1 MKNNTNPK
9 KTKRSAVFFSTIV
22 VALAMMMGFGGCANL
37 NDPSD
42 WDNWEMEQQSN
53 IEQVEDKKEEN
64 SNVENDV
71 VVPSNGGFNV
81 IKTSTSDSSK
91 KDERD
96 ARIAELEGMVAS
108 LTSEL
113 EDANATNSELVSAN
127 NILSNQNAEKDKVI
141 AEQKDALKEATNPF
155 AFDENGN
162 LTCDFEYA
170 EKAARRQNA
179 DGTWYYLVQAGKKL
193 ITTDVRS
200 CADYRPAYLDN
211 HFEAARN
218 GYQIIG
224 KAGNQYGVYSI
235 ACGGVAYVG
244 KANVNGYALVD
255 TTKQNGRG
263 GDFAAI
269 FHNSFVYVEDADAEY
284 GYSVY
289 LAGDYVA
296 PKPSNDSKKDD
307 TKKDNTIVIK
317 ETEKLCFICG
327 LDKDHCPGH
336 TTEKTIT
343 KTVTE
348 TVEKEICFICG
359 KDKDHCPGHVT
370 EKTITK
376 TVEVPGDTKY
386 IYVPVPTPADNTP
399 DNNPNRDD
407 DADFDNGPADMNP
420 DNNPNRDDDDDFDS
434 DDGPADMGDN
444 KDDGPAD
451 MGDNKDDGPADMNP
465 ENNPVEDDDF
475 GFNNN
480 NNNNDNGEGPS
491 DMNSAVSNNGDDDF
505 GGAND
510 GSPSDMDT
518 IVSSVVENES
528 NDAPENSY
536 ASGDE
541 QF

>member
-269 FHNSFVYVEDADAEY
+269 FHNSFVYVEDEEAEY

-296 PKPSNDSKKDD
+296 PKPANDSKKDD
-307 TKKDNTIVIK
+307 TKKDNTIVI
-317 ETEKLCFICG
+317 EK
-327 LDKDHCPGH
+327 
-336 TTEKTIT
+336 
-343 KTVTE
+343 V
-348 TVEKEICFICG
+348 VEVE
-359 KDKDHCPGHVT
+359 
-370 EKTITK
+370 K
-376 TVEVPGDTKY
+376 TVEVPVEKIVEVEKVVEVPVEKIVEVEKVVEVEVPGETKV
-386 IYVPVPTPADNTP
+386 IYVKDQTTDDETP
-399 DNNPNRDD
+399 DNNPKPDNDADFDTPENNPKPDD
-407 DADFDNGPADMNP
+407 DADFDQKSEDDV
-420 DNNPNRDDDDDFDS
+420 DNS
-434 DDGPADMGDN
+434 PADMGDK

-451 MGDNKDDGPADMNP
+451 MGNNQGDGPDDMNP
-465 ENNPVEDDDF
+465 ENNPVDDDDF

-480 NNNNDNGEGPS
+480 NNNNNNVESSPS
-491 DMNSAVSNNGDDDF
+491 DMNSAGSNNGDDDF

-518 IVSSVVENES
+518 IVSSVVEIES
-528 NDAPENSY
+528 NDAPANSY
-536 ASGDE
+536 ASGDD

>member
-42 WDNWEMEQQSN
+42 WDNWEMEQKSN

-81 IKTSTSDSSK
+81 IKTSTNNDSSS
-91 KDERD
+91 ESD
-96 ARIAELEGMVAS
+96 AIIAELKDKIAS

-113 EDANATNSELVSAN
+113 EGATSTINGLTSEN

-141 AEQKDALKEATNPF
+141 AAQKDALKEATNPF

-200 CADYRPAYLDN
+200 CADYRPEYLDN

-224 KAGNQYGVYSI
+224 KAGSKYGIYSI

-269 FHNSFVYVEDADAEY
+269 FHNSFVYVEDAEAEY

-296 PKPSNDSKKDD
+296 PKPTNDSKKED

-343 KTVTE
+343 KT
-348 TVEKEICFICG
+348 I
-359 KDKDHCPGHVT
+359 
-370 EKTITK
+370 
-376 TVEVPGDTKY
+376 EVPGDTKY
-386 IYVPVPTPADNTP
+386 IYVPVPTPADKTP

-407 DADFDNGPADMNP
+407 DADFDDGPADMNP
-420 DNNPNRDDDDDFDS
+420 DNNPNRDDDDFDS

-480 NNNNDNGEGPS
+480 NNNNDNDEGPS
-491 DMNSAVSNNGDDDF
+491 DMN
-505 GGAND
+505 
-510 GSPSDMDT
+510 T
-518 IVSSVVENES
+518 VSSVVEIEN
-528 NDAPENSY
+528 NDAPQNSY
-536 ASGDE
+536 ASGDD

>member
-42 WDNWEMEQQSN
+42 WDNWEMEEKSN

-81 IKTSTSDSSK
+81 IKTSTNNDSSS
-91 KDERD
+91 ESD

-108 LTSEL
+108 LTSKL

-141 AEQKDALKEATNPF
+141 AAQKDALKEATNPF

-200 CADYRPAYLDN
+200 CADYRPEYMDN

-224 KAGNQYGVYSI
+224 KAGSSYGIYSI

-296 PKPSNDSKKDD
+296 PKPSNDTKKDD
-307 TKKDNTIVIK
+307 NKKDNTIVI
-317 ETEKLCFICG
+317 EK
-327 LDKDHCPGH
+327 
-336 TTEKTIT
+336 
-343 KTVTE
+343 V
-348 TVEKEICFICG
+348 VEVE
-359 KDKDHCPGHVT
+359 
-370 EKTITK
+370 K
-376 TVEVPGDTKY
+376 TVEVPVEKIVEVEKVVEVPVEKIVEVEKVVEVEVPGETKV
-386 IYVPVPTPADNTP
+386 IYVKDPTTDDKTP
-399 DNNPNRDD
+399 ENNPKRDD
-407 DADFDNGPADMNP
+407 DADFTTPE
-420 DNNPNRDDDDDFDS
+420 NNPNRS
-434 DDGPADMGDN
+434 DDEDYDQKSEDDVDNSPADMGDKKDEGPADMGN
-444 KDDGPAD
+444 TKDDGPAD

-475 GFNNN
+475 GSNNN
-480 NNNNDNGEGPS
+480 NNNNDNDNDEGPS
-491 DMNSAVSNNGDDDF
+491 DMN
-505 GGAND
+505 
-510 GSPSDMDT
+510 T
-518 IVSSVVENES
+518 IVSSSVVEIES
-528 NDAPENSY
+528 NDAPQNSY
-536 ASGDE
+536 ASGDD

>member
-42 WDNWEMEQQSN
+42 WDNWEMEEKSN

-81 IKTSTSDSSK
+81 IKTSTKDSSK

-170 EKAARRQNA
+170 EKAARRQNP

-193 ITTDVRS
+193 ITEDVRS
-200 CADYRPAYLDN
+200 CRDYSPEYLDN

-218 GYQIIG
+218 GYRIIG

-235 ACGGVAYVG
+235 ECGGVAYVG

-269 FHNSFVYVEDADAEY
+269 FHNSFVYVEDEEAEY

-296 PKPSNDSKKDD
+296 PKPSNDTKRNDD
-307 TKKDNTIVIK
+307 KKDNTTVV
-317 ETEKLCFICG
+317 EKVVEV
-327 LDKDHCPGH
+327 
-336 TTEKTIT
+336 EKTVEVPVEKIVEVE
-343 KTVTE
+343 KVVE
-348 TVEKEICFICG
+348 VPGEKEIIY
-359 KDKDHCPGHVT
+359 
-370 EKTITK
+370 
-376 TVEVPGDTKY
+376 VPGDTKY

-407 DADFDNGPADMNP
+407 DADFDDGPADMNP
-420 DNNPNRDDDDDFDS
+420 DNNPNRDDDDFDS

>member
-42 WDNWEMEQQSN
+42 WDNWEMEEKSN

-81 IKTSTSDSSK
+81 IKTSTKDSSE
-91 KDERD
+91 KDESD
-96 ARIAELEGMVAS
+96 ARIAELEDKVAS

-141 AEQKDALKEATNPF
+141 AAQKDALKEATNPF

-179 DGTWYYLVQAGKKL
+179 DGTWYYQIGDGEKL

-200 CADYRPAYLDN
+200 CRDYRPDYLDN
-211 HFEAARN
+211 HFDAARN

-224 KAGNQYGVYSI
+224 KAGSSYGVYSI

-255 TTKQNGRG
+255 TTKQTGRG

-296 PKPSNDSKKDD
+296 PKPANDSKKDD
-307 TKKDNTIVIK
+307 TKKDNTIVI
-317 ETEKLCFICG
+317 EKVVEV
-327 LDKDHCPGH
+327 
-336 TTEKTIT
+336 EKTVEVPVEKIVEVE
-343 KTVTE
+343 KVVE
-348 TVEKEICFICG
+348 VPVEKIVEVEKVVEVPGEKEIIY
-359 KDKDHCPGHVT
+359 
-370 EKTITK
+370 
-376 TVEVPGDTKY
+376 VPGDTKY
-386 IYVPVPTPADNTP
+386 IYVPVPTPADKTP

-407 DADFDNGPADMNP
+407 DADFDDGPADMNP
-420 DNNPNRDDDDDFDS
+420 DNNPNRDDDDFDS

-480 NNNNDNGEGPS
+480 NNNNDNDEGPS
-491 DMNSAVSNNGDDDF
+491 DMN
-505 GGAND
+505 
-510 GSPSDMDT
+510 T
-518 IVSSVVENES
+518 VSSVVEIEN
-528 NDAPENSY
+528 NDAPQNSY
-536 ASGDE
+536 ASGDD

>member
-42 WDNWEMEQQSN
+42 WDNWEMEEKPN

-81 IKTSTSDSSK
+81 IKTSTKDSSS
-91 KDERD
+91 ESD

-141 AEQKDALKEATNPF
+141 AAQKDALKEAANPF

-200 CADYRPAYLDN
+200 CADYRPEYRDN

-224 KAGNQYGVYSI
+224 KAGSEYGIYSI

-269 FHNSFVYVEDADAEY
+269 FHNSFVYVEDEGAEY

-296 PKPSNDSKKDD
+296 PKPANDSKRNDD
-307 TKKDNTIVIK
+307 KKDNTTVI
-317 ETEKLCFICG
+317 EKVVEV
-327 LDKDHCPGH
+327 
-336 TTEKTIT
+336 EKTVEVPVEKIVEVE
-343 KTVTE
+343 KVVE
-348 TVEKEICFICG
+348 VPVEKIVEVEKVVEVPGEKEIIY
-359 KDKDHCPGHVT
+359 
-370 EKTITK
+370 
-376 TVEVPGDTKY
+376 VPGDTKY
-386 IYVPVPTPADNTP
+386 IYVPVPTPADKTP

-407 DADFDNGPADMNP
+407 DADFDDGPADMNP
-420 DNNPNRDDDDDFDS
+420 DNNPNRDDDDFDS

-480 NNNNDNGEGPS
+480 NNNNDNDEGPS
-491 DMNSAVSNNGDDDF
+491 DMN
-505 GGAND
+505 
-510 GSPSDMDT
+510 T
-518 IVSSVVENES
+518 IVSSSVVEIEN
-528 NDAPENSY
+528 NDAPQNSY
-536 ASGDE
+536 ASGDD

>member
-1 MKNNTNPK
+1 MNNTNPK
-9 KTKRSAVFFSTIV
+9 KNKRSAVFFSTIV

-42 WDNWEMEQQSN
+42 WDNWEMEEKSN

-81 IKTSTSDSSK
+81 IKTSTNNDSSS
-91 KDERD
+91 ESD
-96 ARIAELEGMVAS
+96 ARIAELEDKVAS

-113 EDANATNSELVSAN
+113 EGATSTINGLTSEN

-141 AEQKDALKEATNPF
+141 AAQKDALKEATNPF
-155 AFDENGN
+155 TFDENGN

-200 CADYRPAYLDN
+200 CADYRPEYMDN

-224 KAGNQYGVYSI
+224 KAGSSYGIYSI
-235 ACGGVAYVG
+235 VCGGVAYVG

-269 FHNSFVYVEDADAEY
+269 FHNSFVYIEDPDAEY

-307 TKKDNTIVIK
+307 NKKDNTIVIK

-359 KDKDHCPGHVT
+359 RDKDHCPGHVT
-370 EKTITK
+370 TK

-420 DNNPNRDDDDDFDS
+420 DNNPNRDDDDFDS

-480 NNNNDNGEGPS
+480 NGEGPS
-491 DMNSAVSNNGDDDF
+491 DMNSAVSNNGDDF

-510 GSPSDMDT
+510 EGPSDMNNT
-518 IVSSVVENES
+518 IVSSVVEIEN
-528 NDAPENSY
+528 NDAPQNSY
-536 ASGDE
+536 ASGDD

>member
-71 VVPSNGGFNV
+71 VFPSNGGFNV
-81 IKTSTSDSSK
+81 IKTSTNGTSE
-91 KDERD
+91 KDDRD
-96 ARIAELEGMVAS
+96 ARIAELEDKVAS

-113 EDANATNSELVSAN
+113 ENATSTISGLTSEN
-127 NILSNQNAEKDKVI
+127 KFLSDRNAEKEKFI
-141 AEQKDALKEATNPF
+141 IEQNDALKEARNPF

-170 EKAARRQNA
+170 EKAARRQNY

-200 CADYRPAYLDN
+200 CADYRPEYLDN
-211 HFEAARN
+211 HFDAARN

-235 ACGGVAYVG
+235 ASGGVAYVG

-269 FHNSFVYVEDADAEY
+269 FHNSFVYVEDESAEY

-296 PKPSNDSKKDD
+296 PKPSNDTKKDD
-307 TKKDNTIVIK
+307 NKKDNTIVI
-317 ETEKLCFICG
+317 EK
-327 LDKDHCPGH
+327 
-336 TTEKTIT
+336 
-343 KTVTE
+343 V
-348 TVEKEICFICG
+348 VEVE
-359 KDKDHCPGHVT
+359 
-370 EKTITK
+370 K
-376 TVEVPGDTKY
+376 TVEVPVEKIVEVEKVVEVPVERVIEVERVVEVEVPGETKV
-386 IYVPVPTPADNTP
+386 IYVPVPTTDDETP
-399 DNNPNRDD
+399 ENNPKPDDDADFDTPENNPQRDD
-407 DADFDNGPADMNP
+407 DADFDQKSEGDV
-420 DNNPNRDDDDDFDS
+420 DNS
-434 DDGPADMGDN
+434 PADMGDKKEEGPSDMGN
-444 KDDGPAD
+444 TKDDGPAD
-451 MGDNKDDGPADMNP
+451 MGNNQGDGPDDMNP
-465 ENNPVEDDDF
+465 ENNPVDDDDF
-475 GFNNN
+475 GSDND
-480 NNNNDNGEGPS
+480 NNNNDNVESSPS

-518 IVSSVVENES
+518 IVSSVVEIES

-536 ASGDE
+536 ASGDD

>member
-81 IKTSTSDSSK
+81 IKTSTKDSSK

-96 ARIAELEGMVAS
+96 ARIAELEDMVAS

-113 EDANATNSELVSAN
+113 EGANATNSELVSAN

-307 TKKDNTIVIK
+307 AKKDNTIVI
-317 ETEKLCFICG
+317 EK
-327 LDKDHCPGH
+327 
-336 TTEKTIT
+336 
-343 KTVTE
+343 V
-348 TVEKEICFICG
+348 VEVE
-359 KDKDHCPGHVT
+359 
-370 EKTITK
+370 K
-376 TVEVPGDTKY
+376 TVEVPVEKIVEVEKVVEVPVEKIVEVEKVVEVEVPGETKV
-386 IYVPVPTPADNTP
+386 IYVKDQTTDDETPDNNPKPDNDADFNTP
-399 DNNPNRDD
+399 DNNPNRSDD
-407 DADFDNGPADMNP
+407 EDFDQKSEDDV
-420 DNNPNRDDDDDFDS
+420 DNS
-434 DDGPADMGDN
+434 PADMGDKKDEGPSDMGN
-444 KDDGPAD
+444 TKDDGPAD
-451 MGDNKDDGPADMNP
+451 MGNNQGDGPDDMNP
-465 ENNPVEDDDF
+465 ENNPVDDDDF
-475 GFNNN
+475 DSDNNN
-480 NNNNDNGEGPS
+480 VESSPS
-491 DMNSAVSNNGDDDF
+491 DMNSAGSNNGDDDF

>member
-42 WDNWEMEQQSN
+42 WDNWEMEEKSN

-81 IKTSTSDSSK
+81 IKTSTKDSSS
-91 KDERD
+91 ESD
-96 ARIAELEGMVAS
+96 AIIAELKDKIAS
-108 LTSEL
+108 LTSKL

-141 AEQKDALKEATNPF
+141 AEQKDALKEAANPF

-193 ITTDVRS
+193 ITEDVRS

-224 KAGNQYGVYSI
+224 KAGSEYGVYSI

-269 FHNSFVYVEDADAEY
+269 FHNSFVYVEDEEAEY

-296 PKPSNDSKKDD
+296 PKPSNDTKRNDD
-307 TKKDNTIVIK
+307 KKDNTTVV
-317 ETEKLCFICG
+317 EKVVEV
-327 LDKDHCPGH
+327 
-336 TTEKTIT
+336 EKTVEVPVEKIVEVE
-343 KTVTE
+343 KVVE
-348 TVEKEICFICG
+348 VPVEKIVEVEKVVEVPGEKEIIY
-359 KDKDHCPGHVT
+359 
-370 EKTITK
+370 
-376 TVEVPGDTKY
+376 VPGDTKY
-386 IYVPVPTPADNTP
+386 IYVPVPTPAGNTP

-407 DADFDNGPADMNP
+407 DADFDDGPADMNP
-420 DNNPNRDDDDDFDS
+420 DNNPNRDDDDFDS

-480 NNNNDNGEGPS
+480 NNNNDNDNGEG
-491 DMNSAVSNNGDDDF
+491 
-505 GGAND
+505 
-510 GSPSDMDT
+510 PSDMDT
-518 IVSSVVENES
+518 IVSSVVEIES
-528 NDAPENSY
+528 NDAPANSY
-536 ASGDE
+536 ASGDD

>member
-42 WDNWEMEQQSN
+42 WDNWEMEEKSN

-71 VVPSNGGFNV
+71 VGPSNGGFNV
-81 IKTSTSDSSK
+81 IKTSTNNDSSS
-91 KDERD
+91 ESD

-113 EDANATNSELVSAN
+113 EGANATNSELVSAN

-307 TKKDNTIVIK
+307 AKKDNTIVI
-317 ETEKLCFICG
+317 EK
-327 LDKDHCPGH
+327 
-336 TTEKTIT
+336 
-343 KTVTE
+343 V
-348 TVEKEICFICG
+348 VEVE
-359 KDKDHCPGHVT
+359 
-370 EKTITK
+370 K
-376 TVEVPGDTKY
+376 TVEVPVEKIVEVEKVVEVPVEKIVEVEKVVEVEVPGETKV
-386 IYVPVPTPADNTP
+386 IYVKDQTTDDETP
-399 DNNPNRDD
+399 DNNPKPDNDADFDTPENNPKPDD
-407 DADFDNGPADMNP
+407 DADFDQKSEDDV
-420 DNNPNRDDDDDFDS
+420 DNS
-434 DDGPADMGDN
+434 PADMGDK

-451 MGDNKDDGPADMNP
+451 MGNNQGDGPDDMNH
-465 ENNPVEDDDF
+465 ENNPVDDDDF

-480 NNNNDNGEGPS
+480 NNNNNNVESSPS
-491 DMNSAVSNNGDDDF
+491 DMNSAGSNNGDDDF

-518 IVSSVVENES
+518 IVSSVVEIES
-528 NDAPENSY
+528 NDAPANSY
-536 ASGDE
+536 ASGDD

>member
-269 FHNSFVYVEDADAEY
+269 FHNSFVYVEDEEAEY

-296 PKPSNDSKKDD
+296 PKPANDSKKDD

-370 EKTITK
+370 EKTITN
-376 TVEVPGDTKY
+376 TVKVPFY
-386 IYVPVPTPADNTP
+386 IYVDKDDEPSNPDGTPENNPKP
-399 DNNPNRDD
+399 DNDADFDTPENNPKPDD
-407 DADFDNGPADMNP
+407 DADFDQKSEDDV
-420 DNNPNRDDDDDFDS
+420 DNS
-434 DDGPADMGDN
+434 PADMGDK

-451 MGDNKDDGPADMNP
+451 MGNNQGDGPDDMNP
-465 ENNPVEDDDF
+465 ENNPVDDDDF
-475 GFNNN
+475 DSDNNN
-480 NNNNDNGEGPS
+480 NNNVESSPS
-491 DMNSAVSNNGDDDF
+491 DMNSAGSNNGDDDF